1 MPAAGF
7 GYQRRAS
14 VSIHVYYFGTNY
26 LSLLLIFTRRVRE
39 EAHSSFTLEGAK
51 SAKYKAKAPF

>member
-26 LSLLLIFTRRVRE
+26 LSLLLIFTRARE
-39 EAHSSFTLEGAK
+39 EAHSSLTLEGAK
-51 SAKYKAKAPF
+51 SAKYKAPF